1 VLAFFPARRM
11 SLLVSLLT
19 SRLYLLPYPIYN
31 GVSTVSASLSGGGVL
46 TIALSIP
53 AASGRTIKEITRV
66 GIAST
71 PNNYKVV
78 ETATGLYNSAP
89 IAGSGNSVTFT
100 TSLSEY
106 TSKTGLS
113 VTLSGTATSFL
124 ARYFIFL
131 VTLDNGDQVY
141 PIGVRVYVAA

>member
-1 VLAFFPARRM
+1 M
-11 SLLVSLLT
+11 
-19 SRLYLLPYPIYN
+19 
-31 GVSTVSASLSGGGVL
+31 
-46 TIALSIP
+46 
-53 AASGRTIKEITRV
+53 